1 MNVQRAVNELQFRHW
16 IQLCKMLAV
25 IGLYTVFLLNTS
37 TLQIKCSNDKYTRD
51 LILKTPEKLI

>member
-1 MNVQRAVNELQFRHW
+1 
-16 IQLCKMLAV
+16 MLAV

-37 TLQIKCSNDKYTRD
+37 TLQIKCSNDKYTKV